1 MKFIRK
7 YLRISRQQCIFVFS
21 ALFIVHACMHIIL
34 LALFFTFFLFT
45 FVFAS
50 SIFGYFLKMKCDIL
64 VYDLFVL
71 GKNTARDLAEVEK
84 TLKEF
89 KLNEVVRRIISKF
102 VRIQSEIGLP
112 NF

>member
-1 MKFIRK
+1 
-7 YLRISRQQCIFVFS
+7 
-21 ALFIVHACMHIIL
+21 
-34 LALFFTFFLFT
+34 
-45 FVFAS
+45 
-50 SIFGYFLKMKCDIL
+50 MKCDIL

>member
-1 MKFIRK
+1 M
-7 YLRISRQQCIFVFS
+7 
-21 ALFIVHACMHIIL
+21 HAYYTL
-34 LALFFTFFLFT
+34 GPFFTFFLFT

-71 GKNTARDLAEVEK
+71 GKNSARDLAEVEK